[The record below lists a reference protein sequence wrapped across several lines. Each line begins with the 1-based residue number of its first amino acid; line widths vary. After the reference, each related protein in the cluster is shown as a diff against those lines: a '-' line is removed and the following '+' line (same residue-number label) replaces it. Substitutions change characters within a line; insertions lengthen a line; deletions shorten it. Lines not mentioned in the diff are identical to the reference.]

1 MKMRTISGARPWLG
15 RLAAMALG
23 TSLVIAATMTLS
35 PHVVAQDDG
44 SSRKCSLSTLRGDYG
59 LLASGVRRLPPPL
72 GSGTERFAATAVWT
86 FHGDGT
92 FTQGPGGALKGETT
106 GLAPAINE
114 IPGTYQVNE
123 NCTGSLALFAP
134 ELPVPVQYSIVIV
147 DNARQV
153 KAIVTNPGL
162 ATVELTR
169 K

>member
-1 MKMRTISGARPWLG
+1 MQMRIISGTRPWFG

-23 TSLVIAATMTLS
+23 TSLVIGATMTLS

-44 SSRKCSLSTLRGDYG
+44 SVRKCSLNTLRGDYG
-59 LLASGVRRLPPPL
+59 LLASWVRRLPPAL
-72 GSGTERFAATAVWT
+72 GDGTERFVATAIWT
-86 FHGDGT
+86 FRGDGT

-123 NCTGSLALFAP
+123 NCTGSMALFAP
-134 ELPVPVQYSIVIV
+134 DLPFPVQYSIAIV
-147 DNARQV
+147 DNARRV
-153 KAIVTNPGL
+153 NAIVSNPGV
-162 ATVELTR
+162 ATVELIR